1 MKKLLVLICLWVI
14 ILQAEAQ
21 QQAMFTHYSFN
32 TISVNPG
39 YAGSRGAL
47 TAVLLHRSQWI
58 NFPGAPTTQTFTLHT
73 PLYHERIGVGL
84 SVLNDKIGPTHQT
97 SYYVDLAYKIP
108 MGKGKFA
115 FGLKGGV
122 NSIKH
127 EISDLTTTQAND
139 PSFQEDYYSELL
151 PNFGVG
157 LYYSTVKY
165 YVGLSTPRLLETD
178 FTTNTAGH
186 AGKDQRHYFFIAGA
200 IFPLN
205 STGTLKLRPSTF
217 VKVTEGVPI
226 EFDITALVYIRDFI
240 WAGAMYRLGDATGA
254 LVGLN
259 ITEQLSLGYSYD
271 WSFTNSTGKYN
282 AGSHEV
288 ILRYDFFFTE
298 KGKIRSPRYF

>member
-1 MKKLLVLICLWVI
+1 MKKLLTLISLLVF

-32 TISVNPG
+32 TIAVNPG

-58 NFPGAPTTQTFTLHT
+58 NFPGAPTTQTLTLHT
-73 PLYHERIGVGL
+73 PLYNERLGVGL
-84 SVLNDKIGPTHQT
+84 SVVRDEIGPTKEQ
-97 SYYVDLAYKIP
+97 SYYMDLAYKIP

-115 FGLKGGV
+115 FGLKAGI

-127 EISDLTTTQAND
+127 ELSTLTTTEEND
-139 PSFQEDYYSELL
+139 DSFQDYKSNLL

-157 LYYSTVKY
+157 LYYSTAKY
-165 YVGLSTPRLLETD
+165 YIGLSTPRLLEND
-178 FTTNTAGH
+178 FTTNTAER
-186 AGKDQRHYFFIAGA
+186 AGKAQRHYFFIAGT

-205 STGTLKLRPSTF
+205 ATGTVKLRPSTF
-217 VKVTEGVPI
+217 LKVTEGAPI
-226 EFDITALVYIRDFI
+226 EFDLTALVYMRDI
-240 WAGAMYRLGDATGA
+240 VWIGAMYRLGDATGA
-254 LVGLN
+254 LAGMN

-271 WSFTNSTGKYN
+271 WSFANTTGKYN
-282 AGSHEV
+282 GGSHE
-288 ILRYDFFFTE
+288 IMLRYDLFFSD